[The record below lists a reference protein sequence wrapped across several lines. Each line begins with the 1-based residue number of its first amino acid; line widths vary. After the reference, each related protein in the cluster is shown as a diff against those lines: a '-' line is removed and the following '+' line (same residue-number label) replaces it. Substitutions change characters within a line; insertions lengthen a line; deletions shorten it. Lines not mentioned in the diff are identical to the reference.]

1 MSSSSKMTKKK
12 GMKLKRPDK
21 SRFVQQSLPAWQ
33 FIFTPWS
40 VLPLL
45 FVLGVIFA
53 PLGGAMYVAS
63 QRVKEVR
70 LDYTH
75 CLDTD
80 NTFTDMP
87 ATNIVYQ
94 MSQNNNVSAK
104 WRSENDHCYLRF
116 QIPEKL
122 GAPLF
127 SFYRLTNFYQN
138 HRRYTAS
145 VDVFQLRGEPRSPE
159 EIKVGECSP
168 LDVNEHNKPYYPC
181 GLIAN
186 SLFNDTFSSLVR
198 YDSWDSTESLDEY
211 QMTSNGTAWPEDK
224 ERYIKTS
231 YNASDVVPP
240 PNWSKMYPNGYTD
253 DNLPDISN
261 WDELQVWMRIAALP
275 TFSKLAKKNATAELN
290 PGIYEVDIA
299 YNFPVI
305 EYNGTK
311 TFMLSTTTAIGGK
324 NYFLGI
330 MYMVIGGINIA
341 SGIILSVACMI
352 KRRRVGDPRYL
363 SWNKEKTI

>member
-1 MSSSSKMTKKK
+1 MSSSSTVTKKK

-53 PLGGAMYVAS
+53 PLGGAMFVAS
-63 QRVKEVR
+63 QRVREVR
-70 LDYTH
+70 LDYTN
-75 CLDTD
+75 CLGAG
-80 NTFTDMP
+80 NTFTDIP
-87 ATNIVYQ
+87 KKNIVYQ
-94 MSQNNNVSAK
+94 MTGYNNVSAK
-104 WRSENDHCYLRF
+104 WRSENDHCYIRF
-116 QIPEKL
+116 HIPEKL
-122 GAPLF
+122 GAPLY

-145 VDVFQLRGEPRSPE
+145 VDVFQLRGEPRTKE
-159 EIKVGECSP
+159 EIKEGECSP
-168 LDVNEHNKPYYPC
+168 LTVNEDGKPYYPC

-198 YDSWDSTESLDEY
+198 YDSWDSTSSLDEY

-240 PNWSKMYPNGYTD
+240 PNWSKMYPDGYND
-253 DNLPDISN
+253 ENFPDIST

-275 TFSKLAKKNATAELN
+275 TFSKLSKKNTTTELES
-290 PGIYEVDIA
+290 GIYEVDIG
-299 YNFPVI
+299 YHFPVT
-305 EYNGTK
+305 EFKGTK
-311 TFMLSTTTAIGGK
+311 SFMLSTTTAIGGK

-330 MYMVIGGINIA
+330 MYMVIAGLNIA
-341 SGIILSVACMI
+341 SGIVLGIACLI

-363 SWNKEKTI
+363 SWNKQKTT